1 MGYHNY
7 YKATYTRKYDCFG
20 RAGFDRGWLI
30 LGWMAMIAAV
40 VAAHPSSAPPAEPP
54 RLTCGNACGYD
65 DWFDRAHCNN
75 RNLSVVPIVD
85 GCDAVQVLEV
95 QGNHISRISSDC
107 LEGYRYVT
115 SLDASENVI
124 AVIEPGAFAG
134 LPEMEH
140 LLLFQNEITAL
151 ENDTFMG
158 TIMLSSINL
167 NQNKIVE
174 ISENVLWGLTELTSI
189 FLSNNRISHLARNIF
204 QGLFKLKDLSISNNK
219 LVEIEEDLFKG
230 LIRVSSIYLNDNR
243 LVNIPSGLF
252 NGLTALQ
259 SVYLSNNRLI
269 SIPAPTQLGLTSG
282 LIVIVL
288 QDNDITE
295 ASDIIPYMDLS
306 ESVFFGG
313 NPFRCGCDFA
323 TVQELYFNNSLHE
336 QPGYN
341 QAIQVT
347 CISGER
353 SFPIDQPLPVEF
365 CPENGEMKDEVPVT
379 STIIVPESSGIFVQ
393 TSSESYDN
401 VTSDNSADPCI
412 CKCPCDTSDVQVSI
426 TFSDWLVIYIASIVT
441 LHVIWQLGKKVRCL
455 YNSSKAG
462 VP

>member
-1 MGYHNY
+1 MSKCQILIIVKEGLISQKRVKSTNPFLCCHLYR
-7 YKATYTRKYDCFG
+7 RKYDCFG

-140 LLLFQNEITAL
+140 LLLFQNEITVL
-151 ENDTFMG
+151 QNDTFMG

-174 ISENVLWGLTELTSI
+174 ISENVLWGLTKLTSI
-189 FLSNNRISHLARNIF
+189 SFSNNRISHLERNIF
-204 QGLFKLKDLSISNNK
+204 QGLFKLKDLSVSNNE

-230 LIRVSSIYLNDNR
+230 LLR
-243 LVNIPSGLF
+243 
-252 NGLTALQ
+252 
-259 SVYLSNNRLI
+259 
-269 SIPAPTQLGLTSG
+269 
-282 LIVIVL
+282 
-288 QDNDITE
+288 
-295 ASDIIPYMDLS
+295 
-306 ESVFFGG
+306 
-313 NPFRCGCDFA
+313 FRCDCDFA
-323 TVQELYFNNSLHE
+323 TVQELYFNNSFHE

-365 CPENGEMKDEVPVT
+365 CPENGEMNDEVPIT
-379 STIIVPESSGIFVQ
+379 STIIVPESRGISVQ
-393 TSSESYDN
+393 TSSESYVN
-401 VTSDNSADPCI
+401 VTSDNDLLQNSADPCI
-412 CKCPCDTSDVQVSI
+412 CKCPCDTSDVQVSLLTI
-426 TFSDWLVIYIASIVT
+426 PAFAVV
-441 LHVIWQLGKKVRCL
+441 
-455 YNSSKAG
+455 
-462 VP
+462 